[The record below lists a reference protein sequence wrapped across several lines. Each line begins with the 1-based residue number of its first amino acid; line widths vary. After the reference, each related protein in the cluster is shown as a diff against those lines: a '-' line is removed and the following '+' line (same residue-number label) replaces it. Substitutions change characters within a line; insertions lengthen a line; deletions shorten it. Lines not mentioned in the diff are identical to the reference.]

1 MIHRQRLQRDSHHG
15 CSCCLTLRRIKK
27 CGPSASTYR
36 LNGLDP
42 QVEALLETFQLK
54 FSAAS
59 AQSQPFS
66 ISDLAGE
73 DRFDA

>member
-1 MIHRQRLQRDSHHG
+1 VFLLPHPSADQEVR
-15 CSCCLTLRRIKK
+15 
-27 CGPSASTYR
+27 PSASTYR

-66 ISDLAGE
+66 IGDLAGE

>member
-1 MIHRQRLQRDSHHG
+1 VFLLPH
-15 CSCCLTLRRIKK
+15 
-27 CGPSASTYR
+27 PSADQEVRPSALTYR

-42 QVEALLETFQLK
+42 QVKALLETFQSK

-59 AQSQPFS
+59 AQPQPFS
-66 ISDLAGE
+66 IGDLAGE